1 MQVEIDS
8 RHTGQKSARDAGKW
22 HRHPQKKTWNPILI
36 QAKLLVLNEKKTR
49 LVKFHELKI
58 YWHRNFLK

>member
-22 HRHPQKKTWNPILI
+22 HRHPQKKTWNPLWI
-36 QAKLLVLNEKKTR
+36 QAKL
-49 LVKFHELKI
+49 
-58 YWHRNFLK
+58 